1 MVMGMSVAWAKK
13 FENMKVPEPDW
24 YQGQDAGR
32 LNTAVWYNNM
42 ANTCSSQFVS
52 ASSMMP
58 DISDAVDSG
67 GFFTGG
73 DFSGGGFGGGGFSG
87 GGFGGGGG
95 GAW

>member
-1 MVMGMSVAWAKK
+1 MVMGMSVKWAKK
-13 FENMKVPEPDW
+13 FENLKVPEPEW
-24 YQGQDAGR
+24 YEGTAG
-32 LNTAVWYNNM
+32 ADIYDVMWYSHM
-42 ANTCSSQFVS
+42 MDSCAHQFVTI
-52 ASSMMP
+52 P
-58 DISDAVDSG
+58 DVSEAVDSG